1 MTPNRKLRRKAR
13 TARKALIERQKAWGN
28 NRIRQEVN
36 RIQRAQRQ
44 QQFLTSADGQIHI
57 ALGLMTNW
65 QRNQAGRACKGE
77 FRRLPLEKLVEFSN
91 LPRRAK
97 A

>member
-1 MTPNRKLRRKAR
+1 MTPNRTLKRQRRSR
-13 TARKALIERQKAWGN
+13 HKALISRQKAWAH

-44 QQFLTSADGQIHI
+44 GQFITSQDGQIHI

>member
-1 MTPNRKLRRKAR
+1 MTPNRIIRRKAR
-13 TARKALIERQKAWGN
+13 TARKAIVQRQKRWGE

-44 QQFLTSADGQIHI
+44 GQFITSQDGQIHI

-65 QRNQAGRACKGE
+65 QRNQAGKACKGD
-77 FRRLPLEKLVEFSN
+77 FRRLGLEKLVAFSN
-91 LPRRAK
+91 LQRRA